1 MQSDNDLPEGM
12 KEGVAAAADGADG
25 HVTEALN
32 TAQDR
37 AELDLDNDDRLPW
50 LESADG
56 DYDDAGVDSARVFG
70 FALAGIVALA
80 ALIGAIWWVG
90 HRKPDPA
97 LVADGS
103 TIAAQSEPYKE
114 APKNPGGKT
123 FAGTGDTSYAVSQG
137 KDSAG
142 HLTGGGAVAKPSVD
156 TGAPAVTAGPPATRP
171 AVVPVAAVPAGGG
184 VGVQVG
190 AFGSQ
195 ASAEAGWA
203 HLVGQSAA
211 LKGVSH
217 RVVEGN
223 ADIGKV
229 FRLQAVAGDDAA
241 ANALC
246 SKLKAA
252 GVACQV
258 KR

>member
-1 MQSDNDLPEGM
+1 MQSGNDLPEGI
-12 KEGVAAAADGADG
+12 KAGVNATADAAHAPVADAAQ
-25 HVTEALN
+25 
-32 TAQDR
+32 TARDH
-37 AELDLDNDDRLPW
+37 AELDLDEDDRLPW
-50 LESADG
+50 LESAEG

-90 HRKPDPA
+90 HRTPDPA

-103 TIAAQSEPYKE
+103 TIAAPSEAYKE

-142 HLTGGGAVAKPSVD
+142 HLTGGGAVPKPSVD
-156 TGAPAVTAGPPATRP
+156 TGTPAPRP
-171 AVVPVAAVPAGGG
+171 GPVAAVAVPAGGG

-190 AFGSQ
+190 AYGSQ

-203 HLVGQSAA
+203 RLVGQSSA
-211 LKGVSH
+211 LSGVSH

-246 SKLKAA
+246 GKLKAA

-258 KR
+258 KH

>member
-1 MQSDNDLPEGM
+1 MQSGKDRPEGM
-12 KEGVAAAADGADG
+12 KEDVDAAAGAAES
-25 HVTEALN
+25 HVP
-32 TAQDR
+32 DR
-37 AELDLDNDDRLPW
+37 VDPAHEHSELDLDDDDRLPW

-70 FALAGIVALA
+70 FALAGIAVLA

-90 HRKPDPA
+90 HRTPDPS
-97 LVADGS
+97 LIADGS
-103 TIAAQSEPYKE
+103 TIAAPSEPYKE

-137 KDSAG
+137 KETQG
-142 HLTGGGAVAKPSVD
+142 HLTGGGTVPKPSVD
-156 TGAPAVTAGPPATRP
+156 TGAAVAGHAAPVSAPAAPAVS
-171 AVVPVAAVPAGGG
+171 AGGG
-184 VGVQVG
+184 IGVQVG
-190 AFGSQ
+190 AYGSQ

-203 HLVGQSAA
+203 RLVGQSAA

-229 FRLQAVAGDDAA
+229 FRLQAVTGDEAA

-246 SKLKAA
+246 GKLKAA

>member
-1 MQSDNDLPEGM
+1 MQSENDLPEGI
-12 KEGVAAAADGADG
+12 KAAADATHD
-25 HVTEALN
+25 HVTDAAE
-32 TAQDR
+32 TAQDH
-37 AELDLDNDDRLPW
+37 AELDLDDDDRLPW

-103 TIAAQSEPYKE
+103 TIAAPSEAYKE

-137 KDSAG
+137 KDAAG
-142 HLTGGGAVAKPSVD
+142 HLTGGGAVPKPSVD
-156 TGAPAVTAGPPATRP
+156 TGGAAAGHPAPAVAPPP
-171 AVVPVAAVPAGGG
+171 AVPAGGG
-184 VGVQVG
+184 IGVQVG
-190 AFGSQ
+190 AYGSQ

-203 HLVGQSAA
+203 RLAGQSAA

-246 SKLKAA
+246 GKLKAA

-258 KR
+258 KH

>member
-1 MQSDNDLPEGM
+1 MQSGNDLPEGVS
-12 KEGVAAAADGADG
+12 EGVDAAADAVQG
-25 HVTEALN
+25 HVADA
-32 TAQDR
+32 AQDH
-37 AELDLDNDDRLPW
+37 AELDLDDDDRLPW
-50 LESADG
+50 LESADD

-70 FALAGIVALA
+70 FALAGIAVLA
-80 ALIGAIWWVG
+80 ALIAAIWWVG

-97 LVADGS
+97 LIADGS
-103 TIAAQSEPYKE
+103 TIAAPSEAYKE

-137 KDSAG
+137 KDAAG
-142 HLTGGGAVAKPSVD
+142 HLTGGGALPKPSVD
-156 TGAPAVTAGPPATRP
+156 TGAGGAGHPAVTTPPA
-171 AVVPVAAVPAGGG
+171 AIPAGGG

-203 HLVGQSAA
+203 NLVGKSAA

-246 SKLKAA
+246 GKLKSA
-252 GVACQV
+252 GVSCAV